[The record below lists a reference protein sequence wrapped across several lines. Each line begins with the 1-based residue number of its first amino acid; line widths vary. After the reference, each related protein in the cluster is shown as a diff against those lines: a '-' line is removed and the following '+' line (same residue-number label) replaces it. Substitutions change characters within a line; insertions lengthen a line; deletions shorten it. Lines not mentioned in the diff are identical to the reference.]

1 MRVQV
6 WLVLFSAL
14 LLACAGGRKSLLPL
28 PANLTVLTAAGDSTF
43 RDLRFVQVRKGDK
56 MEYAFP
62 EFKTLAAWEAYR
74 QSLMQHILIA
84 NGLVPMP
91 PKCELR
97 PQRFD
102 KTVHTDYAVEKVQ
115 FESYPGFYVTGNL
128 YMPVGK
134 TAPCPAVLNP
144 HGHWKNG
151 RLEDT
156 DLNSGPGR
164 CINLARQGYIVLNYD
179 MVGYQDSKQIPHT
192 YANTP
197 QHQLWGISLMGLQLW
212 NSIRAIDFL
221 LTLPEVDGSRLAC
234 TGESGGGTQTFMIT
248 AVDPRIKVAAPVNM
262 VSAHFQGGCLCE
274 NAPALRLNTF
284 NVEIAGLTAPRPLLM
299 VSTTGDWTRNNPGV
313 EYPMVRSVY
322 ELYNAADHVHCVQF
336 NYPHNYNKDSRE
348 AVYGWFGRWLLGQND
363 ATQLRETAFSAD
375 PKEKL
380 RLYTDEEKAPGDMT
394 EEKLTVF
401 LQENARAALAKELP
415 QTESDVAAFKKKW
428 SPLFQDVLAVQPVLA
443 VDRRL
448 VREQKSSRVAVSG
461 LMLSVKGEKK
471 WIPATLW
478 LPKTVRG
485 AALLV
490 HPGGKQVVAE
500 EQMALVQQLLRK
512 GQAVLAIDVFNSGE
526 HTSSRIVRDTAT
538 KYFTTFNRTD
548 AQERIQDILTAAA
561 FLRDY
566 SNVTVY
572 GLQEAGAWAM
582 MAAAVCSDVD
592 ELVID
597 GMNGALDR
605 ESFLLQN
612 AFMPGLARYGDVQMA
627 AALYAPK
634 PLHLFNAPAGS
645 LTDTMNRIFQLY
657 AGPARLTIDTGA
669 QIK

>member
-6 WLVLFSAL
+6 WIALFSVM
-14 LLACAGGRKSLLPL
+14 LLACAGGRKSLLPP

-43 RDLRFVQVRKGDK
+43 RDLRFVQMRKGDK
-56 MEYAFP
+56 MEYPFP
-62 EFKTLAAWEAYR
+62 EFKTLADWEAYR
-74 QSLMQHILIA
+74 QSLVQHILVA

-91 PKCELR
+91 TKCELR
-97 PQRFD
+97 PHRYD
-102 KTVHTDYAVEKVQ
+102 KTVHPDYTVEKVY

-128 YMPVGK
+128 YSPAGK
-134 TAPCPAVLNP
+134 NPPYPAVLNP

-156 DLNSGPGR
+156 ELNSGPGR
-164 CINLARQGYIVLNYD
+164 CINLARQGYVVFNYD
-179 MVGYQDSKQIPHT
+179 IVGYEDSKQIPHT

-197 QHQLWGISLMGLQLW
+197 QHQLWGISLMGLQVW

-284 NVEIAGLTAPRPLLM
+284 NVEIASLTAPRPLLM
-299 VSTTGDWTRNNPGV
+299 VSTTGDWTKNNPGV

-322 ELYNAADHVHCVQF
+322 ELYNAADRVHCVQF

-363 ATQLRETAFSAD
+363 ATQLRETAFAAD

-380 RLYTDEEKAPGDMT
+380 RLYTDEGKAPGDMT
-394 EEKLTVF
+394 EEKLTAF
-401 LQENARAALAKELP
+401 LQESARAALAKELP

-428 SPLFQDVLAVQPVLA
+428 SALFQDVLAVQPVPA
-443 VDRRL
+443 VDRQL
-448 VREQKSSRVAVSG
+448 VREQKSGRVTVSG
-461 LMLSVKGEKK
+461 LMLSVKGEQK

-478 LPKTVRG
+478 LPNKVRG

-490 HPGGKQVVAE
+490 HPGGKEVVVK
-500 EQMALVQQLLRK
+500 EQMALVQQLLRQ
-512 GQAVLAIDVFNSGE
+512 GQAVLAIDLFNSGE
-526 HTSSRIVRDTAT
+526 HTSSRIVRDTSA
-538 KYFTTFNRTD
+538 KHFTTFNRTD
-548 AQERIQDILTAAA
+548 AQERIQDIVTAAA

-566 SNVTVY
+566 ANVTVY

-582 MAAAVCSDVD
+582 LAAAVCNDID
-592 ELVID
+592 ELVLD
-597 GMNGALDR
+597 DLHRVLVRDKMSVLNALMKIRHDTCNR
-605 ESFLLQN
+605 HIS
-612 AFMPGLARYGDVQMA
+612 AAR
-627 AALYAPK
+627 
-634 PLHLFNAPAGS
+634 
-645 LTDTMNRIFQLY
+645 
-657 AGPARLTIDTGA
+657 
-669 QIK
+669 

>member
-6 WLVLFSAL
+6 WIALFSVM
-14 LLACAGGRKSLLPL
+14 LLACAGGRKSLLPP

-43 RDLRFVQVRKGDK
+43 RDLRFVQMRKGDK
-56 MEYAFP
+56 MEYPFP
-62 EFKTLAAWEAYR
+62 EFKTLADWEAYR
-74 QSLMQHILIA
+74 QSLVQHILVA

-91 PKCELR
+91 TKCELR
-97 PQRFD
+97 PHRYD
-102 KTVHTDYAVEKVQ
+102 KTVHPDYTVEKVY

-128 YMPVGK
+128 YSPAGK
-134 TAPCPAVLNP
+134 NPPYPAVLNP

-156 DLNSGPGR
+156 ELNSGPGR
-164 CINLARQGYIVLNYD
+164 CINLARQGYVVFNYD
-179 MVGYQDSKQIPHT
+179 MVGYEDSKQIPHT

-197 QHQLWGISLMGLQLW
+197 QHQLWGISLMGLQVW

-284 NVEIAGLTAPRPLLM
+284 NVEIASLTAPRPLLM
-299 VSTTGDWTRNNPGV
+299 VSTTGDWTKNNPGV

-322 ELYNAADHVHCVQF
+322 ELYNAADRVHCVQF

-363 ATQLRETAFSAD
+363 ATQLRETAFTAD

-380 RLYTDEEKAPGDMT
+380 RLYTDEGKAPGDMT
-394 EEKLTVF
+394 EEKLTAF
-401 LQENARAALAKELP
+401 LQESARAALAKELP

-428 SPLFQDVLAVQPVLA
+428 SALFQDVLAVQPVPA
-443 VDRRL
+443 VDRQL
-448 VREQKSSRVAVSG
+448 VREQKSGRVTVSG
-461 LMLSVKGEKK
+461 LMLSVKGEQK

-478 LPKTVRG
+478 LPNKVRG

-490 HPGGKQVVAE
+490 HPGGKEVVVK
-500 EQMALVQQLLRK
+500 EQMALVQQLLRQ
-512 GQAVLAIDVFNSGE
+512 GQAVLAIDLFNSGE
-526 HTSSRIVRDTAT
+526 HTSSRIVRDTSA
-538 KYFTTFNRTD
+538 KHFTTFNRTD
-548 AQERIQDILTAAA
+548 AQERIQDIVTAAA

-566 SNVTVY
+566 ANVTVY
-572 GLQEAGAWAM
+572 GLQEAGVWAM
-582 MAAAVCSDVD
+582 LAAAVCNDID

-597 GMNGALDR
+597 GMNGVLDR

-612 AFMPGLARYGDVQMA
+612 AFMPGLARYGDVRMA
-627 AALYAPK
+627 AALYAPR

-645 LTDTMNRIFQLY
+645 LTDTMNNIFQLY
-657 AGPARLTIDTGA
+657 AGSARLTIDAGA